1 MIVKMSKYAFMVY
14 HKEYDTFLSTLR
26 DLGVVHIKE
35 TNSVMDNERLQELLA
50 ERKQINT
57 LMRYFKNLHAAEKD
71 VKFAP
76 ARELTKE
83 EGLKLVR
90 KIEELQDKKAQL
102 IASKQSIEK
111 DLAYMEIWGEFSYQN
126 INRLKRAGYDVT
138 FFTCPTAKY
147 EPEWGVLY
155 NAILINNF
163 QSVTYFITITKEGT
177 LIDIDAERPKMPVQ
191 GLAKLRARLDQR
203 TKDIQNVEDELKH
216 RAVEDYKTLEEFDK
230 NLQDEFN
237 LSNALVQTDRQA
249 GDKLML
255 LEGWVPT
262 ENAPALEHELDKQ
275 GYFFQQLEI
284 EDGDKVP
291 IKLRN
296 NKFSK
301 LYEPITKMFSLP
313 NYGELDPTPLF
324 APFFMLFF
332 GLCFGD
338 GGYGLLVMIACTIL
352 KKKVNPDFKPYLT
365 LFQYLG
371 FAALLVG
378 TCTGSFFGVALA
390 DIPALSKIKNY
401 FVNSDNLMTFS
412 IVIGLVQIIFG
423 KCVAAYKI
431 KIQKGTKHSI
441 APFAWVFVIISL
453 ALAFGLPMLN
463 VHLPNAVVMVCY
475 GIAIL
480 GLVVA
485 YLYNTPGKN
494 VFLNFGT
501 GLWNTYNMASG
512 LLGDTLSYI
521 RLFAIGLT
529 GSILGG
535 VFNTLA
541 VTMTDGMN
549 IVARAICMLLIL
561 LVGHSINIALCTISS
576 LVHPLR
582 LIFVEYYK
590 NNLKTHF
597 IMEPILLAYV
607 GIALMTGLTFI
618 GSSYGVTIAGNAVVG
633 AMKKNPDAL
642 GTYIAL
648 SALPSSQGLYG
659 FVGYFMMQKFLV
671 ADISMLAATAV
682 FGAGLVLGFAGF
694 YSSIRQ
700 AQVCANGIA
709 GVGAG
714 HNVFGATMV
723 MAVFPELYAILA
735 LLVVILIGG
744 TIPVA

>member
-313 NYGELDPTPLF
+313 NYRELDPTPLF

-453 ALAFGLPMLN
+453 ALALGLPMLN

-590 NNLKTHF
+590 NAEFEGGGKAY
-597 IMEPILLAYV
+597 EPFRKA
-607 GIALMTGLTFI
+607 
-618 GSSYGVTIAGNAVVG
+618 
-633 AMKKNPDAL
+633 
-642 GTYIAL
+642 
-648 SALPSSQGLYG
+648 
-659 FVGYFMMQKFLV
+659 
-671 ADISMLAATAV
+671 
-682 FGAGLVLGFAGF
+682 
-694 YSSIRQ
+694 
-700 AQVCANGIA
+700 
-709 GVGAG
+709 
-714 HNVFGATMV
+714 
-723 MAVFPELYAILA
+723 
-735 LLVVILIGG
+735 
-744 TIPVA
+744 